1 LTASKV
7 NLRTK
12 LGASSES
19 LAAELLEARGFRI
32 LERNWRR
39 PQGELDLVA
48 NDRGILVFVEVRSR
62 TGDEHGHPLE
72 TIGPRKQK
80 RVINAARLY
89 IQENAASA
97 EGFRFDVVGITYP
110 ADGGIPT
117 TLYIEDAFRA

>member
-1 LTASKV
+1 
-7 NLRTK
+7 
-12 LGASSES
+12 
-19 LAAELLEARGFRI
+19 
-32 LERNWRR
+32 
-39 PQGELDLVA
+39 VA